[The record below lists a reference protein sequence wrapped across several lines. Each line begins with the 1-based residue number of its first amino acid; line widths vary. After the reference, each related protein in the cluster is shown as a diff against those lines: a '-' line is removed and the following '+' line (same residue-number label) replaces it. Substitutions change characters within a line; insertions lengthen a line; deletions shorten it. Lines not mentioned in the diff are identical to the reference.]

1 MNIVKEALSGL
12 TAGEP
17 LVHHNLAVFPL
28 VGGRAGRT
36 PYDTLREALD
46 AGTVTLA
53 EVSEGGNVP
62 RLALENRGE
71 RPVLVIDGEELVG
84 AKQNRV
90 LNLTILAPAGKSI
103 VIPVS
108 CVEQGRWGYR
118 SRHFEDHGRI
128 LFSKARAAKSA
139 RVSECRMHRGES
151 DSDQGEV
158 WHHISAKMEA
168 MQVNSPSSAMEDIYT
183 RNAPRLEE
191 YVAAIRPLEGQ
202 AGAVFAINGRIEN
215 LELFAFTDT
224 LRRLLP
230 KLVRGC
236 AIDALEEYREP
247 VPVPERPEV
256 ASFLRRV
263 AEAPVAA
270 FPAVGLGEDLR
281 LQAPGLAGGALA
293 VDSELLHLCAFR
305 MPVEESRQPVDDG
318 GTIRRRRPRQRPPV
332 M

>member
-1 MNIVKEALSGL
+1 L
-12 TAGEP
+12 GEP
-17 LVHHNLAVFPL
+17 LVHHNLAMFPL
-28 VGGRAGRT
+28 VGGRPGSP
-36 PYDTLREALD
+36 PYDTLKEALD
-46 AGTVTLA
+46 AGTVTVT
-53 EVSEGGNVP
+53 EVSEGGSVP

-118 SRHFEDHGRI
+118 SRHFEDHDRV
-128 LFSKARAAKSA
+128 LFSRARAAKAA
-139 RVSECRMHRGES
+139 RVSECKEYRGGN
-151 DSDQGEV
+151 DADQGEV
-158 WHHISAKMEA
+158 WNHISAKMGA
-168 MQVNSPSSAMEDIYT
+168 MRVDSASMAMEDIYK

-191 YVAAIRPLEGQ
+191 YVAAVRPLEGQ
-202 AGAVFAINGRIEN
+202 AGAIFAVNGRIET
-215 LELFAFTDT
+215 LELFAFTQT

-236 AIDALEEYREP
+236 AIDAIEEYRES
-247 VPVPERPEV
+247 VPAPERPGVE
-256 ASFLRRV
+256 AFLRRV
-263 AEAPVAA
+263 AKAPASS

-293 VDSELLHLCAFR
+293 VEGALLHLCAFHL
-305 MPVEESRQPVDDG
+305 PGEENRQPIDDG
-318 GTIRRRRPRQRPPV
+318 GTIRRRRPRRTDIPPV
-332 M
+332 I